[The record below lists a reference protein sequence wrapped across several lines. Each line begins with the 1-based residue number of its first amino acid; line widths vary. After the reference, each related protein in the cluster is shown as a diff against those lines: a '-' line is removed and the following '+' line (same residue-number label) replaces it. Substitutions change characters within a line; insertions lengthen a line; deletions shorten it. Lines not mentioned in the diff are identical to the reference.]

1 MDWELQILTALRD
14 SRTSWDEPA
23 DWRAVLA
30 LYDGLSPT
38 ETAALDRA
46 LIGMIDIGYR
56 NRHSAHERQ
65 PYDQIE
71 VNLPLGMSP
80 DDLLCIEAAV
90 LVAAERGL
98 AGAFFPFTRLMSLP
112 AWHLLQGRLTWLAH
126 EGFAAQR
133 RLGLTRSGR
142 GLGALLGTA
151 VADALGCTVEFM
163 GREQIAAR
171 YPGGHRE
178 IIGGGPFGFPAGS
191 GTDDTAMALAVGRG
205 IVDSPDDPV
214 DAVGRHCLAWFEG
227 GPPDVGSTC
236 RLAITTYWRTESW
249 SATSRHVAAELGKW
263 AGGNGALMRTQP
275 TALAYGADVTQA
287 IRIGRMTHPHP
298 ESDAAIAIYHRML
311 NALLDG
317 ATKAEALAVGLNPD
331 VAAGGARIQAGPGAA
346 EPGDG
351 GLDVEGARLAQG
363 IAALAER
370 FREIADRPADAIQA
384 GGYVVETLE
393 AALWAF
399 LRTNG
404 LEECVTT
411 AVNLG
416 DDADTVGAVA
426 GGLAG
431 AAYGPFAV
439 PRRWSQ
445 ALTGRAAL
453 DQLAEGLYGVYCTRF
468 ARD

>member
-1 MDWELQILTALRD
+1 MDWELQVLTALKA
-14 SRTSWDEPA
+14 SRPSWDEPP

-30 LYDGLSPT
+30 LYDGLSAA
-38 ETAALDRA
+38 EAAALDRT
-46 LIGMIDIGYR
+46 LVSMIDVGYR
-56 NRHSAHERQ
+56 NRHASHERQ
-65 PYDQIE
+65 PYEQVE

-80 DDLLCIEAAV
+80 DDLLCIESAV

-98 AGAFFPFTRLMSLP
+98 GGAFFPFTRLMSLP
-112 AWHLLQGRLTWLAH
+112 AWHLLQGRLAWLAH
-126 EGFAAQR
+126 EGWSAQR
-133 RLGLTRSGR
+133 RLGLTRAGR
-142 GLGALLGTA
+142 SLGALLGTA

-163 GREQIAAR
+163 TREQIASR

-178 IIGGGPFGFPAGS
+178 IVGGGPFGFPAGS
-191 GTDDTAMALAVGRG
+191 WTDDTAMALAVGKG
-205 IVDSPDDPV
+205 IVESPEDPV
-214 DAVGRHCLAWFEG
+214 DAVGRHFLAWFEG

-236 RLAITTYWRTESW
+236 RLAITTYWRTGSW
-249 SATSRHVAAELGKW
+249 DETSRRVQAELGQW

-275 TALAYGADVTQA
+275 TALAYGPDVRQA
-287 IRIGRMTHPHP
+287 IRIGRMSHPHP

-317 ATKAEALAVGLNPD
+317 ATKREALEAGLNPD
-331 VAAGGARIQAGPGAA
+331 IALDDA
-346 EPGDG
+346 DG
-351 GLDVEGARLAQG
+351 S
-363 IAALAER
+363 AALARGVEALADR
-370 FREIADRPADAIQA
+370 LQGIADRPAGQVRA

-399 LRTNG
+399 LRTEG
-404 LEECVTT
+404 LEECVTA

-453 DQLAEGLYGVYCTRF
+453 DELAEGLYGIYRTRT
-468 ARD
+468 AQD